1 ITVILSVM
9 LIWLYTFKGGM
20 KTIIYTDTLQTL
32 FMLLAVGVTFYIL
45 ATEMDSSVFS
55 LFGTA
60 LSSEYS
66 QIFFFEDWRA
76 SNFFP
81 KHLLSGMFIAI
92 TMTGLDQDMMQKNM
106 SCKNIGEAQK
116 NILWFSIVLLFVNLL
131 FLMLGALLYVYAG
144 REGLDLPDK
153 RDLLYPLIAKSN
165 LGMAGAVIFLLG
177 LIAAAYSSADSALTS
192 LTTSFCKDFL
202 VQGNEDEISN
212 KKRYLV
218 HAMFSVILMLVIIG
232 FNYMND
238 DSVVWKLFKMAGY
251 TYGPLL
257 GLFSFGIFSSRIVK
271 DKLVPIVCIVSP
283 IICYFL
289 NEFSEYFL
297 FGYQFGF
304 EILLVNGA
312 LTFMGLYLISKNKS
326 SVDAG

>member
-1 ITVILSVM
+1 
-9 LIWLYTFKGGM
+9 
-20 KTIIYTDTLQTL
+20 
-32 FMLLAVGVTFYIL
+32 
-45 ATEMDSSVFS
+45 
-55 LFGTA
+55 
-60 LSSEYS
+60 
-66 QIFFFEDWRA
+66 
-76 SNFFP
+76 
-81 KHLLSGMFIAI
+81 
-92 TMTGLDQDMMQKNM
+92 
-106 SCKNIGEAQK
+106 
-116 NILWFSIVLLFVNLL
+116 
-131 FLMLGALLYVYAG
+131 
-144 REGLDLPDK
+144 
-153 RDLLYPLIAKSN
+153 
-165 LGMAGAVIFLLG
+165 
-177 LIAAAYSSADSALTS
+177 
-192 LTTSFCKDFL
+192 
-202 VQGNEDEISN
+202 
-212 KKRYLV
+212 
-218 HAMFSVILMLVIIG
+218 
-232 FNYMND
+232 MND